1 LRFLSA
7 KGLSIPTL
15 VDEKAWML
23 LNVRLFGDKRIGKSF
38 SFEELRLSSSFSNG
52 LRPSKFEYPCSH
64 AIGLHIK
71 PRHDS

>member
-1 LRFLSA
+1 VQKVS
-7 KGLSIPTL
+7 LSIPTL
-15 VDEKAWML
+15 VDEKAWMP

-38 SFEELRLSSSFSNG
+38 SFEELRLSSSFSIG

-71 PRHDS
+71 RRHVS